1 MVSLDH
7 YQAYRKTATALNH
20 QIIDALVERA
30 VLMRAARALD
40 VARGDTFVFES
51 EAEMNVLMDYA
62 LYEYRVQGKALV
74 EVYREQTTPLTPMQR
89 ELLDGMCQ
97 SYTSLFRITEV
108 HAAESTLVLA
118 DRLQQRADI
127 PLIDIMF
134 SRTVKPGMLLFTR
147 VVPLSMMNMTAGI
160 AFVFPGE
167 SEAHLLR
174 RYKRLSKR
182 VKADTESARRLV
194 AFFQLNRTEGIE
206 VAFA

>member
-1 MVSLDH
+1 MVSLDQ
-7 YQAYRKTATALNH
+7 YQAYRKAARELNH
-20 QIIDALVERA
+20 EIMEALVERP
-30 VLMRAARALD
+30 VLMRAGRTLG

-62 LYEYRVQGKALV
+62 LYEYRLHGQSIVQL
-74 EVYREQTTPLTPMQR
+74 YREQTTSPSPMQR
-89 ELLDGMCQ
+89 ELLDGMCE

-108 HAAESTLVLA
+108 LADESTLMLA
-118 DRLQQRADI
+118 DRLQQREDV

-134 SRTVKPGMLLFTR
+134 SRTTEPGMLVFTR
-147 VVPLSMMNMTAGI
+147 VIPLSMMNMTAGI
-160 AFVFPGE
+160 AFVFPGD
-167 SEAHLLR
+167 SEASLLR
-174 RYKRLSKR
+174 RYKRLGKR

>member
-7 YQAYRKTATALNH
+7 YQAYRKAARELNH
-20 QIIDALVERA
+20 QIIDALVARA

-40 VARGDTFVFES
+40 IARGDTFVFES

-62 LYEYRVQGKALV
+62 LYEYRVDGKALV
-74 EVYREQTTPLTPMQR
+74 QVYREQTMPLSPMQR

-108 HAAESTLVLA
+108 QVTESTLMLA
-118 DRLQQRADI
+118 DRLQQREEV

-134 SRTVKPGMLLFTR
+134 SRTAEPGMLLFTR
-147 VVPLSMMNMTAGI
+147 VVPLPMMNMTAGI
-160 AFVFPGE
+160 AFAFPGDA
-167 SEAHLLR
+167 EAYLLR
-174 RYKRLSKR
+174 RYKQLSKR
-182 VKADTESARRLV
+182 ARADTESARRLV
-194 AFFQLNRTEGIE
+194 AFFQLSRTEGIE

>member
-1 MVSLDH
+1 MQPSRLTPARRVAAWGPRSAQGH
-7 YQAYRKTATALNH
+7 RGRVGRGGYGA
-20 QIIDALVERA
+20 DALVERA
-30 VLMRAARALD
+30 VLMPAARALD
-40 VARGDTFVFES
+40 IARGDTFMFES

-74 EVYREQTTPLTPMQR
+74 EVYREQTTPLSPMQR

-118 DRLQQRADI
+118 DRLQQWADI

-147 VVPLSMMNMTAGI
+147 VVPL
-160 AFVFPGE
+160 
-167 SEAHLLR
+167 
-174 RYKRLSKR
+174 
-182 VKADTESARRLV
+182 
-194 AFFQLNRTEGIE
+194 
-206 VAFA
+206 